1 MAKLRQDNPLFTV
14 SGLVEI
20 TIHGDQQNRDGDFL
34 AAAAQVLHC
43 SQAEVDEA
51 VAFTGEGVQHRLSEA
66 VGLLRRYQAI
76 TINPDDSAHDKLWD
90 DTARFL
96 VQI

>member
-1 MAKLRQDNPLFTV
+1 MAKLRQGNPLFTV

-34 AAAAQVLHC
+34 SAAAQVLHC

-51 VAFTGEGVQHRLSEA
+51 VAFTGEGTHHRLSEA
-66 VGLLRRYQAI
+66 VGLLRRYQTI
-76 TINPDDSAHDKLWD
+76 TIEPGDHLHDQLWD
-90 DTARFL
+90 DAARFL
-96 VQI
+96 GRL